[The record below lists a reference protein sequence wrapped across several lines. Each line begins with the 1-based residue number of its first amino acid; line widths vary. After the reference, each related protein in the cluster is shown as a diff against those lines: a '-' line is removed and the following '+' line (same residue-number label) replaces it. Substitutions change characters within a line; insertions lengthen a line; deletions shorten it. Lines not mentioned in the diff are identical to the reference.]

1 MQSATTYQQLLDTI
15 ESNVEGLQGF
25 LDITEEKIS
34 SILLD
39 ALKVTDFSKNKEVI
53 RQVLFDYFASYG
65 FRAYILI
72 KHDKE
77 ITFRLK
83 INDYDGCIYTT
94 ACVDQIPKVGE
105 KLTPN
110 KDRPGTSA
118 LHPDAYTS
126 IQTFLDKHIREEE
139 DKRELFK
146 SVLKLYLGLSARDAI
161 FFVDDGVLIKQFHE
175 TKTEPAKSA
184 KSDIGKLS
192 TSSKRNYEGLDKK
205 FLAEI
210 DKKTAAD
217 GIKKKITNLCADLVK
232 GQLNPSE
239 HDNGA
244 FGKSF
249 VPVLQE
255 RFLKFVPDDERI
267 DTPELKQSIA
277 NYLLREHFDFCTYQ
291 FAHCIVGK
299 LIAKEPKIDAFIKFY
314 DGSVSFSPD
323 GKRFTRPDITDKE
336 GNRWNSATIFQVAMQ
351 RKVGLDK
358 IARNAEAIK
367 LTEDTIEKFKAD
379 IIKQTK
385 LIDTNLSVSASFE
398 AEIQKKLEVST
409 KAKENIFE
417 LKRRLLSAGKTGE
430 ASKEIQNKINAL
442 SIQIKQLDRDEKH
455 IFGEKK
461 KIDAEIEKAKARI
474 ITYQKDQASYE
485 YKLTKDKEQ
494 KEQLA
499 KNQIPL
505 EEKYEVVIT
514 AFSKAIAAFR
524 GF

>member
-1 MQSATTYQQLLDTI
+1 M
-15 ESNVEGLQGF
+15 
-25 LDITEEKIS
+25 
-34 SILLD
+34 
-39 ALKVTDFSKNKEVI
+39 
-53 RQVLFDYFASYG
+53 
-65 FRAYILI
+65 
-72 KHDKE
+72 
-77 ITFRLK
+77 
-83 INDYDGCIYTT
+83 
-94 ACVDQIPKVGE
+94 
-105 KLTPN
+105 
-110 KDRPGTSA
+110 
-118 LHPDAYTS
+118 
-126 IQTFLDKHIREEE
+126 
-139 DKRELFK
+139 
-146 SVLKLYLGLSARDAI
+146 
-161 FFVDDGVLIKQFHE
+161 
-175 TKTEPAKSA
+175 
-184 KSDIGKLS
+184 
-192 TSSKRNYEGLDKK
+192 
-205 FLAEI
+205 
-210 DKKTAAD
+210 
-217 GIKKKITNLCADLVK
+217 
-232 GQLNPSE
+232 
-239 HDNGA
+239 
-244 FGKSF
+244 
-249 VPVLQE
+249 
-255 RFLKFVPDDERI
+255 
-267 DTPELKQSIA
+267 
-277 NYLLREHFDFCTYQ
+277 
-291 FAHCIVGK
+291 
-299 LIAKEPKIDAFIKFY
+299 
-314 DGSVSFSPD
+314 SFSPD

-367 LTEDTIEKFKAD
+367 LTEDTIEKFKTD